1 MSDQHSSEDGNEEMV
16 DEEDFGGLKELNK
29 RLQAAINDDDGEEE
43 GRKGW
48 SGEEEDNEDR
58 EFDGADFGAII
69 DDIENN
75 SEDEGFEDYK
85 KGGYHTV
92 HVG

>member
-1 MSDQHSSEDGNEEMV
+1 MSDRASGDDGNEEMI
-16 DEEDFGGLKELNK
+16 DEEDFGGLQQLNR
-29 RLQAAINDDDGEEE
+29 RLNEAINGDEGEEE
-43 GRKGW
+43 SSNES
-48 SGEEEDNEDR
+48 SGVEDDEEDR

-69 DDIENN
+69 EDIENN